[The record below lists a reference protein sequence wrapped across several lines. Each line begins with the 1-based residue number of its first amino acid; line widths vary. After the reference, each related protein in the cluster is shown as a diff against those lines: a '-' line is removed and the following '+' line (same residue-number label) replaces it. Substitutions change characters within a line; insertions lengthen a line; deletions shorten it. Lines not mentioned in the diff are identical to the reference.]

1 MSKSIEQVRAEFNR
15 TGTSISHWAREN
27 NFPPTL
33 VYQILSNTRIPV
45 RGKSHL
51 IAVKLGIKK

>member
-1 MSKSIEQVRAEFNR
+1 MTKSIEQVRAEFNR
-15 TGTSISHWAREN
+15 TGISIAGWAREN

-33 VYQILSNTRIPV
+33 VYQILSNTRIPA

-51 IAVKLGIKK
+51 IAVKLGIKQ

>member
-1 MSKSIEQVRAEFNR
+1 MTKSIEQVREEFNR
-15 TGTSISHWAREN
+15 TGISIAQWAKEN

-33 VYQILSNTRIPV
+33 VYQILNKTKIPV

-51 IAVKLGIKK
+51 IAVKLGIKQ